1 MCLNAQRF
9 RARLRRGAAAA
20 ALSMALSAPLAA
32 GIDIPGV
39 PLEAGAFVP
48 SNLLFIL
55 DDSGSMQWEVMPDE
69 IIHPCPESSCA
80 RRLYLFPLPDN
91 GSVRVYEGTNYDNR
105 VHDFD
110 DTDARNVF
118 RRSPHN
124 NTTFYDPTLTYQ
136 PWLRGDGA
144 SFGNAPPTA
153 APYNPA
159 YAAAGTMDLTVEQN
173 QRAIWDSCGSGSCW
187 RRFWP
192 ITFYM
197 YKGAGDVQNPASYV
211 KYQIRGS
218 QGYRKELPHGSETVV
233 TRFEWPGGISR
244 SVAEETQ
251 NFANWFTYYRS
262 RILAARGATSI
273 AFAGLSPDNFRV
285 GFRTINNNA
294 SMNIP
299 IAGRLEGTFSGA
311 HRNAWYDMLFTTPIH
326 RQTTPLRTSLRNAGE
341 YYKNTSNSGPWG
353 PAPQL
358 ECRRSF
364 TILTSDGY
372 WNDSFTGVGNADG
385 SAGSLITG
393 PDGQRYTYAPERPY
407 SDGYSN
413 TLADVAMAYW
423 KQDLRPDLANRVR
436 PTPTNPAF
444 WQHMSTFTIGLG
456 VRGTLDPDKDLPD
469 LISGAKRWPNP
480 AAGDYEKLD
489 DMWHAAING
498 RGIFVAAQNAQ
509 EFAAG
514 LKKALDAIGRDGA
527 VMNVAVTSASLT
539 AGSKVFRARYDG
551 SWGGDLAAYPVEVA
565 TNRPHASPSWSAADA
580 LDRLASH
587 TSRNIWTRSGGVPK
601 RFEWSSLN
609 DAQKAALGN
618 DPHILDYLRG
628 DRSGEIANG
637 GRFRTRTSR
646 LGDIVNSSPVYVR
659 DTHTVYVGANDG
671 MLHAFDANDGRE
683 FFAYV
688 PESAYQHLAELADP
702 HYSHRFF
709 VDGELTVSTKEQGGG
724 KNILVG
730 SLGRGGKGLFALD
743 VSNPAGFGA
752 AHVLWEFTDDELGQ
766 VIGAPVIVKL
776 NNGDWAV
783 MVGNGYNSRN
793 HKAALLLIDLKT
805 GARIKTLGTG
815 AGTAANPNGLAQAVG
830 WDVDRDGTVD
840 TVYAGDL
847 HGNLWRF
854 DLSKPGV
861 GSWKT
866 DGKLFEA
873 ADGEGKP
880 QPITGAPAIAI
891 NPKNGDR
898 WVIFGTGR
906 FLTYDDRNNKD
917 VQSWYGVIDDGG
929 GTVQRTALYARKV
942 EYVTNAAGRRVR
954 VFSVP
959 DAAVAKAKRGWV
971 IDWTLP
977 GGGAEGERVV
987 SRTQYV
993 GGVVVVSSIIPEND
1007 PCLPGGRS
1015 WLNQVTPFIG
1025 HYSDRTFFDINGDGV
1040 FDEHDLIAYDD
1051 EDLPGN
1057 SAENPLGMTREIAVI
1072 GERGFTGIDDIGI
1085 DLDLAVGRISW
1096 HEIVAD

>member
-1 MCLNAQRF
+1 MRSTLQKI
-9 RARLRRGAAAA
+9 RARLRRPVAVASLAA
-20 ALSMALSAPLAA
+20 ALTVPAAA

-48 SNLLFIL
+48 SNLMFIL

-69 IIHPCPESSCA
+69 IIYPCPASSCA
-80 RRLYLFPLPDN
+80 RRLYLFPLPAN
-91 GSVRVYEGTNYDNR
+91 GSIRVYEGTNYDNR

-110 DTDARNVF
+110 DADPRNVF

-136 PWLRGDGA
+136 PWLRGDGT
-144 SFGNAPPTA
+144 SFGNASPTA

-159 YAAAGTMDLTVEQN
+159 YAAAGTMNLTVEQN
-173 QRAIWDSCGSGSCW
+173 QRALWDSCGSGSCW
-187 RRFWP
+187 RKFWP

-197 YKGAGDVQNPASYV
+197 YKGAGDAQDPASYV
-211 KYQIRGS
+211 KYQIRGNR
-218 QGYRKELPHGSETVV
+218 GYRKVLPSGTETELTS
-233 TRFEWPGGISR
+233 FEWPGGISR
-244 SVAEETQ
+244 SVGQEMQ

-273 AFAGLSPDNFRV
+273 AFAGLSPNNFRV
-285 GFRTINNNA
+285 GFRTINNNS

-311 HRNAWYDMLFTTPIH
+311 HRSAWYNMLFSTPIH

-372 WNDSFTGVGNADG
+372 WNDTFSGVGNADG
-385 SAGSLITG
+385 TAGSLITG
-393 PDGQRYTYAPERPY
+393 ADGQSYTYSPERPY
-407 SDGYSN
+407 SDSYSN

-423 KQDLRPDLANRVR
+423 KQDLRPDLANRLR

-456 VRGTLDPDKDLPD
+456 VRGTLDPEHDLPD
-469 LISGAKRWPNP
+469 LTSGAKSWPDP
-480 AAGDYEKLD
+480 TAGDYEKLD
-489 DMWHAAING
+489 DMWHAAVNG

-539 AGSKVFRARYDG
+539 AASKVFRARYDG
-551 SWGGDLAAYPVEVA
+551 TWGGDLAAYRVSTS
-565 TNRPHASPSWSAADA
+565 TNRPDPAPAWSAAVK
-580 LDRLASH
+580 LDQLVSH
-587 TSRNIWTRSGGVPK
+587 GSRNIWTRSSGVAK
-601 RFEWSSLN
+601 RFEWGSLN
-609 DAQKAALGN
+609 DAQRAALGG
-618 DPHILDYLRG
+618 DPKVLDFLRG
-628 DRSGEIANG
+628 DRSEEISNG
-637 GRFRTRTSR
+637 GSFRTRSSR

-659 DTHTVYVGANDG
+659 ETNTVYVGANDG
-671 MLHAFDANDGRE
+671 MLHAFDASSGE
-683 FFAYV
+683 ELFAYV
-688 PESAYQHLAELADP
+688 PESVYAHLAELADP

-709 VDGELTVSTKEQGGG
+709 VDGEIAVSTKEQGGG

-730 SLGRGGKGLFALD
+730 SLGRGGRGLFALD
-743 VSNPAGFGA
+743 VSNPASFGA
-752 AHVLWEFTDDELGQ
+752 AHVLWEFTDDALGQ
-766 VIGAPVIVKL
+766 VIGTPVVVKL

-783 MVGNGYNSRN
+783 MVGNGYNSSAN
-793 HKAALLLIDLKT
+793 KAALLLIDLQT
-805 GARIKTLGTG
+805 GTLIKTMDTG
-815 AGTAANPNGLAQAVG
+815 VGSAANPNGLAQSIG
-830 WDVDRDGTVD
+830 WDADRDGTVD
-840 TVYAGDL
+840 TAYAGDL
-847 HGNLWRF
+847 HGNMWRF
-854 DLSKPGV
+854 DLSRPGS

-873 ADGEGKP
+873 RDAGGKP

-898 WVIFGTGR
+898 WVVFGTGR
-906 FLTYDDRNNKD
+906 FLTYDDRNSKD
-917 VQSWYGVIDDGG
+917 VQSWYGMIDDGKN
-929 GTVQRTALYARKV
+929 TVARNALYERQV
-942 EYVTNAAGRRVR
+942 EYVTTSSGRRVR
-954 VFSVP
+954 VFSAP
-959 DAAVAKAKRGWV
+959 DAAVAKTKKGWV

-977 GGGAEGERVV
+977 GGGVEGERVV

-993 GGVVVVSSIIPEND
+993 GGVVIVSSIIPEND

-1040 FDEHDLIAYDD
+1040 FDERDLISQDG
-1051 EDLPGN
+1051 EDSPAN
-1057 SAENPLGMTREIAVI
+1057 SAENPDGMTREIAVI
-1072 GERGFTGIDDIGI
+1072 GDRSFTGIDDIGV
-1085 DLDLAVGRISW
+1085 DLDHAVGRISW